1 MEQSAFEKL
10 KLYLT
15 SEPCLALPDFSKP
28 FAVCSDASKLALG
41 EVLVQEDETG
51 FLHPIAFASKK
62 LSKAE
67 TKFAVVELET
77 ISIVFAVNHFKNYL
91 FGKHFRIYS
100 DQQCLSKIINYKD
113 PTSRIARWMVTLQ
126 HFDYTVIH
134 KPGRLNLMADYLSR
148 ASYPNDES
156 VSEKQP
162 DVNTLDLEANIF
174 SVNEIPNSEIIE
186 KQNADAYCCN
196 IKDKLNSNFV
206 LSPNSPELFLKNNVL
221 LCYTN
226 SKDRHGSKAKL
237 VVPQTLVQK
246 ILNLTHDNDTVA
258 HPGLARTLKRIKDNL
273 FWKGLYAQVRRYV
286 ASCHSCIQR
295 RGFAKN
301 VNAPVQSIPTADY
314 RFQKVAFDAIGP
326 LVASKNG
333 NKWIIVISDYFT
345 RYPETYALPNIQSH
359 NVAKVLIDFISRH
372 GVMQTLYSDRG
383 SNFLSNAM
391 QEVYTK
397 LGISEQQT
405 LAYNPRGNGML
416 ERLNKTLIDTLSHL
430 VSVQQVDWCEHLPFA
445 LMAYRNARHRILD
458 ENPSFLVY
466 GRDPV
471 IPYHLIFSEKVRSY
485 SDYPSYA
492 QQLVTKL
499 QTAFSLVK
507 QNLDKQA
514 ESYSK
519 VQVSLPKN
527 KRTVIGDL
535 VYVHTPKIKV
545 HTSKKLSK
553 LNQGPYR
560 VIKQNSPVIFQIQ
573 HIAHPLDIQT
583 IHLNR
588 LVKVMERE
596 IFPTIE
602 EKSEIV
608 DSPVVTNETDQ
619 GLGDTNV
626 SEEFPPLS
634 LLYRSLVNDIDFSL
648 RNVMCNTSV
657 VQAQIDDDSV
667 SYDIPGSPNFSSP
680 ATCVYDY
687 PNPSTPVSM
696 SNVNTNVSQIQSQ
709 GSIVQNTH
717 PYNLKPRDNYGMV
730 IYNKH

>member
-1 MEQSAFEKL
+1 
-10 KLYLT
+10 
-15 SEPCLALPDFSKP
+15 
-28 FAVCSDASKLALG
+28 
-41 EVLVQEDETG
+41 
-51 FLHPIAFASKK
+51 
-62 LSKAE
+62 
-67 TKFAVVELET
+67 
-77 ISIVFAVNHFKNYL
+77 
-91 FGKHFRIYS
+91 
-100 DQQCLSKIINYKD
+100 
-113 PTSRIARWMVTLQ
+113 MVTLQ

-148 ASYPNDES
+148 ASYPNDEC

-162 DVNTLDLEANIF
+162 DVNTLDLEANTF

-186 KQNADAYCCN
+186 KQSADAYCCN
-196 IKDKLNSNFV
+196 LKDKLNSNFV
-206 LSPNSPELFLKNNVL
+206 FSPNSPKFFLKNNVL

-237 VVPQTLVQK
+237 V
-246 ILNLTHDNDTVA
+246 
-258 HPGLARTLKRIKDNL
+258 
-273 FWKGLYAQVRRYV
+273 RRYV

-295 RGFAKN
+295 RGFSKN

-314 RFQKVAFDAIGP
+314 PFQKVAFDAIGS
-326 LVASKNG
+326 LVTSKSG

-345 RYPETYALPNIQSH
+345 RYPEAYALPNIQSH

-383 SNFLSNAM
+383 SNFLLIAM

-397 LGISEQQT
+397 LEISKQQT
-405 LAYNPRGNGML
+405 LAYKPRGNGML

-430 VSVQQVDWCEHLPFA
+430 LSVQQVDWCEHLPFA

-471 IPYHLIFSEKVRSY
+471 MPYHLIFSDKVRSY
-485 SDYPSYA
+485 SDSPSYA

-499 QTAFSLVK
+499 QIAFALVK
-507 QNLDKQA
+507 QNLDKQI

-519 VQVSLPKN
+519 VQVSLKKN
-527 KRTVIGDL
+527 KRIVIGDL

-573 HIAHPLDIQT
+573 HIAHPLNIQT

-596 IFPTIE
+596 IFPTVE

-608 DSPVVTNETDQ
+608 DSPVVTNET
-619 GLGDTNV
+619 N
-626 SEEFPPLS
+626 
-634 LLYRSLVNDIDFSL
+634 
-648 RNVMCNTSV
+648 
-657 VQAQIDDDSV
+657 
-667 SYDIPGSPNFSSP
+667 
-680 ATCVYDY
+680 
-687 PNPSTPVSM
+687 
-696 SNVNTNVSQIQSQ
+696 
-709 GSIVQNTH
+709 
-717 PYNLKPRDNYGMV
+717 
-730 IYNKH
+730 